1 MTQTAQISALA
12 TRVGTEF
19 KNYLPKSGTAAKA
32 NADSQ
37 GNVFSDYYATKAA
50 LEALVAQV
58 SKEDEDYGDVTGEPS
73 DVDYGSI

>member
-12 TRVGTEF
+12 TRVGKEF

-37 GNVFSDYYATKAA
+37 GNVFPDFYATKEE
-50 LEALVAQV
+50 LEAIAAMI
-58 SKEDEDYGDVTGEPS
+58 SNEDEDYGSVLGSPT